1 MPSAGGCGWWPP
13 HDSVEGFGLAR
24 AFSYVRFP
32 SGPEGRVSR
41 EARAGDARTRCRP
54 VSRGRLFA
62 PVSPARDPVPAPL
75 HRRKASRE
83 VHRRILTGRFARF
96 GIRFTPTRSGAASGF
111 HLGAP
116 LGAKRSGKVCNCGGV
131 GTAIRRWQSPQPAT
145 GEKRPCVRRKSPKTV
160 ANRRQPPK
168 NGTLSGPQ
176 RNKRSRRGILI
187 STHN

>member
-1 MPSAGGCGWWPP
+1 MGDHTEPLAPRFPRSLSLNRWSDIAVGGWWPP

-54 VSRGRLFA
+54 VSRGRLSA

-96 GIRFTPTRSGAASGF
+96 GIRLHPNLQWGRLRVPSGCQVGCMKALEASSYRGGWRGDSGVPVTPACHGRKTALRSPKIAENRG
-111 HLGAP
+111 
-116 LGAKRSGKVCNCGGV
+116 
-131 GTAIRRWQSPQPAT
+131 
-145 GEKRPCVRRKSPKTV
+145 KSPT
-160 ANRRQPPK
+160 A
-168 NGTLSGPQ
+168 T
-176 RNKRSRRGILI
+176 
-187 STHN
+187 

>member
-41 EARAGDARTRCRP
+41 EARTGDARTRCRP

-75 HRRKASRE
+75 HRRKAARE
-83 VHRRILTGRFARF
+83 VRRRILSGRF
-96 GIRFTPTRSGAASGF
+96 GAIWN
-111 HLGAP
+111 P
-116 LGAKRSGKVCNCGGV
+116 PP
-131 GTAIRRWQSPQPAT
+131 PQPAM
-145 GEKRPCVRRKSPKTV
+145 GPPQGSIWVPGWLHESAGSFVIPVGVVRRFGGAGHPSLARAENGP
-160 ANRRQPPK
+160 AFAENRRKPWQIADSHLKMAPYLAPR
-168 NGTLSGPQ
+168 GTNVLGGVS
-176 RNKRSRRGILI
+176 
-187 STHN
+187 